1 MHKMFQKKISKQKGF
16 TLTEILIAIAIVA
29 IMSTV
34 VALNFLGETDKA
46 RLIRV
51 KGDLSTLQSALNSY
65 YSENG
70 FFPTTDQGLNALV
83 QKPTSEPVPGNY
95 RNGGYVSGGSIVKDP
110 WDSNYQYISPGQ
122 NGDYDLFSMG
132 ADRRPGG
139 EGKFQDIG
147 TWNMNTVKLNE
158 QQ

>member
-1 MHKMFQKKISKQKGF
+1 MQKMMKKIDKKQKGF

-51 KGDLSTLQSALNSY
+51 KNDLTSLQAALNSY
-65 YSENG
+65 YSDNG
-70 FFPTTDQGLNALV
+70 FFPTTDQGLQALV
-83 QKPTSEPVPGNY
+83 QKPSQEPVPGNY
-95 RNGGYVSGGSIVKDP
+95 RRGGYISGGSIVKDP
-110 WDSNYQYISPGQ
+110 WDSSYQYISPGQ
-122 NGDYDLFSMG
+122 NGEYDLFSMG
-132 ADRRPGG
+132 ADKRPGG

-147 TWNMNTVKLNE
+147 TWNMNTVKFNDE
-158 QQ
+158 N